1 MSYNVFLIRIMMCFV
16 CSLIIGLERQLR
28 GRAIGLRTSVLVCV
42 GAFLFVSFSF
52 LSPGGDIGRIAA
64 QVVSGIGFLG
74 AGVIIKDGANIR
86 GLNTAAT
93 LWCDASIG
101 VLCASGHLVEAGIG
115 TMLILFS
122 NVILRFLA
130 MKITTNSIKHQIYEF
145 SIVCKKGSEVSI
157 KNLITKLVNH
167 DGIDLKSMTNKD
179 VNSNIEITVT
189 LTSDS
194 NNNYLIERLLSKL
207 TVEPLIVSLNINRSE
222 MKKNNELDDE

>member
-194 NNNYLIERLLSKL
+194 NNNFLIERLLSKL

>member
-1 MSYNVFLIRIMMCFV
+1 MTYDVFLIRITMSFIY
-16 CSLIIGLERQLR
+16 SLIIGLERQLR

-115 TMLILFS
+115 AMLILFS

-130 MKITTNSIKHQIYEF
+130 MKITTNSIKHQIYDF
-145 SIVCKKGSEVSI
+145 SIVCKKESEISI
-157 KNLITKLVNH
+157 KNLITKLVDH
-167 DGIDLKSMTNKD
+167 DGIDLKSMNNKD
-179 VNSNIEITVT
+179 VNGNIEITVT